1 MAPRVVFFPGASGAG
16 EFWAPVADRMPDDW
30 QTRLLS
36 WPGAGSQPH
45 DPSVVGFDD
54 LVVRAAA
61 AVDEGSDVVAQSMGG
76 VVAVGLAL
84 THPPR
89 IRRLVLVATSGS
101 LEIDAFGAEDWR
113 KGYVSAF
120 PEAAP
125 WVTEQHVDHGRELGD
140 ISVPTCLI
148 WGDADPISPVAVGR
162 AVAGALPRSTLHVV
176 AGGTHMM
183 GRERPDEIASLIIGH
198 LS

>member
-1 MAPRVVFFPGASGAG
+1 
-16 EFWAPVADRMPDDW
+16 MPDDW

-45 DPSVVGFDD
+45 DPSVVGYDD

-61 AVDEGSDVVAQSMGG
+61 AVDEGSDVVA
-76 VVAVGLAL
+76 
-84 THPPR
+84 
-89 IRRLVLVATSGS
+89 
-101 LEIDAFGAEDWR
+101 
-113 KGYVSAF
+113 
-120 PEAAP
+120 
-125 WVTEQHVDHGRELGD
+125 
-140 ISVPTCLI
+140 
-148 WGDADPISPVAVGR
+148 
-162 AVAGALPRSTLHVV
+162 ALPRSTLHVV